1 MYAAMENKTTIL
13 EKMLDLGCDVQAMNK
28 ELYSTLHLASMYSR
42 EETVKLLL
50 NKKADPVLQGGVS
63 FSKFEQLFRMNLP
76 LLPSCRNETLFVF
89 CFAAEKS
96 IKRSLGLLEAHISCI
111 ANTEGLTARNSQ
123 NHQAH

>member
-1 MYAAMENKTTIL
+1 MTGNTPLMYAAMENKTTIL

-63 FSKFEQLFRMNLP
+63 SQLLQ
-76 LLPSCRNETLFVF
+76 LL
-89 CFAAEKS
+89 
-96 IKRSLGLLEAHISCI
+96 
-111 ANTEGLTARNSQ
+111 
-123 NHQAH
+123 